1 MPLMSN
7 FFYFVVN
14 VTKGNESQA
23 RVKAKELSLQS
34 LANIFYTHYV
44 SWGNPKMEEDPP
56 KGGGG

>member
-1 MPLMSN
+1 MYN

-14 VTKGNESQA
+14 VTKGKA
-23 RVKAKELSLQS
+23 RVKAKELSLQA
-34 LANIFYTHYV
+34 LTNIFYTHYV